1 MQMNDYMLDQV
12 YIACFGHQTKPS

>member
-12 YIACFGHQTKPS
+12 YITSFGH